1 MSVNPDRRTWILGA
15 ASASL
20 GLGACRRTA
29 PGDAGSPSERPRRI
43 VSTTPCLDVILV
55 EVADRSQIAALSR
68 YSSDPYGSTILD
80 IARTLPATR
89 GAAEEI
95 IALSPDLVLTG
106 QLQSR
111 VNTLA
116 QLKVRAEAFPV
127 PETIEASLTQV
138 RQVAALVGRPERGE
152 ALVQR
157 IEAALKAAEPA
168 PGLRR
173 LSTLVFMPGGF
184 ASGPGTLMDE
194 MMRRTGLENAAA
206 RYGLSHSMSVPLEA
220 VVADPPD
227 LLLAGQ
233 PNPGAASRAERLLL
247 HPALAG
253 VRDQMQR
260 AVFPERLLFCGGP
273 VLIQTAATLARAR
286 DAALTASA

>member
-1 MSVNPDRRTWILGA
+1 MSVDRDRRAWIAGA
-15 ASASL
+15 ASAAL
-20 GLGACRRTA
+20 GLAACGPLASPARRL
-29 PGDAGSPSERPRRI
+29 PSERPRRI

-68 YSSDPYGSTILD
+68 YSSDAYGSTILE
-80 IARTLPATR
+80 IARTLPATQ
-89 GAAEEI
+89 GTAEEI

-106 QLQSR
+106 QRQTR

-116 QLKVRAEAFPV
+116 QLDIHAAAFPV
-127 PETIEASLTQV
+127 PETVESSLAQV
-138 RQVAALVGRPERGE
+138 REVAALVGHPERGE
-152 ALVQR
+152 VLVQR
-157 IEAALKAAEPA
+157 IEAALKAAEPT
-168 PGLRR
+168 PGQRR

-194 MMRRTGLENAAA
+194 MMQRAGLENAAA

-220 VVADPPD
+220 VVADPPE

-233 PNPGAASRAERLLL
+233 PNPGAASRAERLLQ
-247 HPALAG
+247 HPALAEAQG
-253 VRDQMQR
+253 QMQR

-286 DAALTASA
+286 DAALAASA

>member
-1 MSVNPDRRTWILGA
+1 M
-15 ASASL
+15 
-20 GLGACRRTA
+20 
-29 PGDAGSPSERPRRI
+29 
-43 VSTTPCLDVILV
+43 STTPCLDVILV
-55 EVADRSQIAALSR
+55 EVADRNQIAALSR
-68 YSSDPYGSTILD
+68 YSRDAYSSTILD
-80 IARTLPATR
+80 IARTLPSTQ
-89 GAAEEI
+89 GTAEEI

-106 QLQSR
+106 QRQTR

-116 QLKVRAEAFPV
+116 QLDIRAEGFPV
-127 PETIEASLTQV
+127 PETVEASLAQV
-138 RQVAALVGRPERGE
+138 RQVATLVGHPERGE

-168 PGLRR
+168 PGQKP
-173 LSTLVFMPGGF
+173 LSTLVFTPGGF

-194 MMRRTGLENAAA
+194 MMRRAGLENAAA

-220 VVADPPD
+220 VIADPPD

-247 HPALAG
+247 HPALAQA
-253 VRDQMQR
+253 RERMQQ

-286 DAALTASA
+286 DAALAASA